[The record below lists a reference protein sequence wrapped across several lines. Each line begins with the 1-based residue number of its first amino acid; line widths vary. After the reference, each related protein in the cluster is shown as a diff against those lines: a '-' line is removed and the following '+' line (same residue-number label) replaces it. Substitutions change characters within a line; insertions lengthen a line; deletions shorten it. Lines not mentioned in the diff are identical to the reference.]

1 MEKKGY
7 KHILKQKSF
16 VAYVFANVINR
27 FGDSLDSIAF
37 TWIIYTITGNAFWS
51 ALIFG
56 VNRLPTILLQ
66 PFLGVLVDKMNK
78 KKVLI
83 STDIIRG
90 ICVFFIGLGLIQG
103 WLNEWHL
110 LFTTI
115 FISTAEAFRMPA
127 SASMLPHLLNEEDYE
142 YGVSL
147 NQGLLGTVELI
158 GLASAGFIIGWLGVE
173 SAVFIDMVTFFLCAV
188 VLLFVRLK
196 PVLRIE
202 ESNQDSYFQELKNG
216 FRFVKNN
223 KLIWYILML
232 AVFMNGIFTPFNAL
246 QAPLI
251 SEILKSGEAML
262 SIVGMSITIGG
273 IFGSFVYP
281 KVKDHLSEFLL
292 IKVGAISLIL
302 MYVAPLMIGQFIQG
316 ELLKY
321 SAVLITGIVCGILI
335 ALLNTYVGVLTV
347 QIVKPEYLGRINSIL
362 YAISAAAMP
371 FVSFIVSGV
380 VVYIGTKNVFI
391 GCVALAILF
400 YFTVCSK
407 KVYNSMV
414 VNGRKKI
421 EVINEEIMHV
431 QEG

>member
-37 TWIIYTITGNAFWS
+37 TWIIYSITGNAFWS

-56 VNRLPTILLQ
+56 INRLPTILLQ

-78 KKVLI
+78 KIVLI
-83 STDIIRG
+83 SADVIRG
-90 ICVFFIGLGLIQG
+90 ICVLFIGVGLIQG

-110 LFTTI
+110 LFATI
-115 FISTAEAFRMPA
+115 LISTAEAVRMPA
-127 SASMLPHLLNEEDYE
+127 AASMLPHLLNEEDYE

-147 NQGLLGTVELI
+147 NQGLPGTVELI

-173 SAVFIDMVTFFLCAV
+173 SAVFIDMVTFFLCAG
-188 VLLFVRLK
+188 VLLLVHLK
-196 PVLRIE
+196 PVLRTE
-202 ESNQDSYFQELKNG
+202 ESNQESYLQELKNG
-216 FRFVKNN
+216 LRFVKNN
-223 KLIWYILML
+223 KLIWYLLML

-251 SEILKSGEAML
+251 KEILKSGEGML
-262 SIVGMSITIGG
+262 SMIGMSITIGG

-281 KVKDHLSEFLL
+281 KIKNYLSEFYL
-292 IKVGAISLIL
+292 IKVGVISLIL
-302 MYVAPLMIGQFIQG
+302 MYVAPLLIGQFVQG
-316 ELLKY
+316 EVLKY
-321 SAVLITGIVCGILI
+321 VAVLVTGIVCGILI
-335 ALLNTYVGVLTV
+335 ALLNTYIGVLTV

-371 FVSFIVSGV
+371 FASFIVSGV
-380 VVYIGTKNVFI
+380 VIYVGTKNIFI
-391 GCVALAILF
+391 GCAAIAIVF

-414 VNGRKKI
+414 FNSQRKAAVMK
-421 EVINEEIMHV
+421 EESINI